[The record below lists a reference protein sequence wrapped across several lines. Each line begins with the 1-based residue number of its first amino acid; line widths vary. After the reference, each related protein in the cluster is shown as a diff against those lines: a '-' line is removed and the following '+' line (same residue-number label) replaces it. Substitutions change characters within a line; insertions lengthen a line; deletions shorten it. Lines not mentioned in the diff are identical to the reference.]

1 MKFKEG
7 LTLRKLAGEYIIVKP
22 DLGMQDMTN
31 VFTLN
36 STSAY
41 LWDSLYGNEF
51 TLDDIVSLLLEKYNV
66 ERVMAEKDAYALV
79 ELFRVNNL
87 LLD

>member
-1 MKFKEG
+1 MKFREG

-22 DLGMQDMTN
+22 ELGMQDMTN

-36 STSAY
+36 SASAY
-41 LWDSLYGNEF
+41 LWENLYGKDFSIEDVI
-51 TLDDIVSLLLEKYNV
+51 TLLLEKYAV
-66 ERVMAEKDAYALV
+66 DKDKAQTDSIALI

>member
-22 DLGMQDMTN
+22 ELGMQDMTN
-31 VFTLN
+31 VFSLN

-41 LWDSLYGNEF
+41 LWENLYGKDFSIEDVI
-51 TLDDIVSLLLEKYNV
+51 TLLLEKYAV
-66 ERVMAEKDAYALV
+66 DKDTAQTDAIALID
-79 ELFRVNNL
+79 LFRANNL
-87 LLD
+87 VLD

>member
-22 DLGMQDMTN
+22 ELGMQDMTN
-31 VFTLN
+31 VFSLN

-41 LWDSLYGNEF
+41 LWENLYGKDFSIEDVI
-51 TLDDIVSLLLEKYNV
+51 TLLLEKYAV
-66 ERVMAEKDAYALV
+66 DKATAQADAIALI
-79 ELFRVNNL
+79 ELFRANNL
-87 LLD
+87 VLD

>member
-66 ERVMAEKDAYALV
+66 ERDMAEKDAYALV

>member
-36 STSAY
+36 SSSAY
-41 LWDSLYGNEF
+41 LWENLYGKEF
-51 TLDDIVSLLLEKYNV
+51 TAEDISALLVEKYNV
-66 ERVMAEKDAYALV
+66 DQELALKDANTLI
-79 ELFRVNNL
+79 ELFRSNNL
-87 LLD
+87 LKE